1 MADAHF
7 GEPPPWPSPQ
17 RLPSETPRSPRE
29 GKEEASATLHSIY
42 VYVCIDIYVYETHH
56 YLYVLCLYLYLYLYL
71 DLRGNDKE
79 RRQHPFIINTSG
91 CMYIALHTCI
101 NRCIHVM
108 YVPIDL
114 VRSCVDLCVYLLT
127 YLFQDPPAVQRICL

>member
-42 VYVCIDIYVYETHH
+42 VYVCIDIY
-56 YLYVLCLYLYLYLYL
+56 
-71 DLRGNDKE
+71 
-79 RRQHPFIINTSG
+79 I
-91 CMYIALHTCI
+91 YICI
-101 NRCIHVM
+101 CI
-108 YVPIDL
+108 
-114 VRSCVDLCVYLLT
+114 
-127 YLFQDPPAVQRICL
+127 